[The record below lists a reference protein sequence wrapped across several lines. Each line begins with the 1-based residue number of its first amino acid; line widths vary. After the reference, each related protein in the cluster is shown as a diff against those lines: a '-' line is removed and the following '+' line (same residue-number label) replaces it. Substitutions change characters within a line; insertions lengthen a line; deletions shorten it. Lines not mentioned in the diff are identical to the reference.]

1 MPELPEVECVRRTL
15 EPALAGRR
23 PSRVAVGLAKM
34 VRPEPKSFAA
44 GIRGRLIKPLERHG
58 KLLIL
63 PLEGGGYWTI
73 HLGMTG
79 QVILAPDR
87 PQADHIHVTVS
98 FDDGAEKLYFRDLRQ
113 FGAMTW
119 CPDRAGLQAGPLKN
133 MGPDALSISA
143 GEFVDR
149 MGGRT
154 ARIKPLLLDQ
164 RILAGVGNIYADEC
178 LHRAGIN
185 PSSRPADLKPGQL
198 ERLHAALIE
207 TLGEALIKGGSSV
220 KNFVD
225 ARGRAG
231 TFQHEH
237 RVYRRTGQACPACGA
252 AVERVVLGGRS
263 THFCPVCQV
272 GCDQ

>member
-15 EPALAGRR
+15 EPSLAGRR
-23 PSRVAVGLAKM
+23 PSRVAVSLAKM

-44 GIRGRLIKPLERHG
+44 GIRGREIKPLERHG

-63 PLEGGGYWTI
+63 PLEGGGFWTI

-79 QVILAPDR
+79 QVILAASR
-87 PQADHIHVTVS
+87 PPADHIHVSVS

-119 CPDRAGLQAGPLKN
+119 CRDRAGLESGPLAN
-133 MGPDALSISA
+133 MGPDAMAISA
-143 GEFVDR
+143 GEFVNR
-149 MGGRT
+149 LEGRT

-164 RILAGVGNIYADEC
+164 RILAGVGNIYADES

-185 PSSRPADLKPGQL
+185 PSARPADLKPGQL
-198 ERLHAALIE
+198 ERLHAALTE
-207 TLGEALIKGGSSV
+207 TLAEALVKGGSSV

-237 RVYRRTGQACPACGA
+237 RVYRRTGQPCPACGA
-252 AVERVVLGGRS
+252 IVERIVLGGRS
-263 THFCPVCQV
+263 THFCPVCQEDCT
-272 GCDQ
+272 G